1 MVVSHCSKTT
11 VRYDTVSVAT
21 RCGSGQH
28 RQTIFDAHFGT
39 HGESLFPLFELTI
52 NQRDG

>member
-1 MVVSHCSKTT
+1 MVVSRCSKTT

-28 RQTIFDAHFGT
+28 HQTIFNAHFGSRE
-39 HGESLFPLFELTI
+39 ESLFPLFELTI
-52 NQRDG
+52 SQRHG